1 MSKILPISPPPGFT
15 KLTKEQKIDYVQALW
30 DLTIDNSSDDS
41 TDEEDIETPDWH
53 LEILQQRLASPAP
66 IETLKNWDEVKSELL
81 QFCL

>member
-30 DLTIDNSSDDS
+30 DLTIDNS
-41 TDEEDIETPDWH
+41 TDEDIETPDWH

-81 QFCL
+81 QLSWQ

>member
-1 MSKILPISPPPGFT
+1 MSKILPISPPPSFT

-30 DLTIDNSSDDS
+30 DLTIDNS
-41 TDEEDIETPDWH
+41 TDEDIETPDWH

-81 QFCL
+81 QLCWQ

>member
-30 DLTIDNSSDDS
+30 DLTIDNS
-41 TDEEDIETPDWH
+41 TDEDIETPDWH

-81 QFCL
+81 QLCWQ